1 MIKLTRG
8 ALTMLLAQYRG
19 ILKNA
24 WIKNFA
30 VAAALA
36 TSVTSA
42 YAEGEPLVTT
52 WEQATSEDVVL
63 DGKPHGEGDAA
74 YKGTLNLQ
82 SGSDVVI
89 KGAQQLTITG
99 GTEHKIGGDTQT
111 DNIVIDSKDEAS
123 YANLTINGKDSVAT
137 LTIANKTADEAKTTG
152 IWLNKVQVGVEG
164 DNNATLTVK
173 TQPAFFKDGFKGD
186 ESNQADFT
194 SIDTLDIGAKG
205 TVAVDGGK

>member
-42 YAEGEPLVTT
+42 YADPAKVVTT
-52 WEQATSEDVVL
+52 WDDAV
-63 DGKPHGEGDAA
+63 KEGAVA
-74 YKGTLNLQ
+74 LNGTAGVLNLQ
-82 SGSDVVI
+82 ESGEI

-99 GTEHKIGGDTQT
+99 GDSHKIGGDTQT

-123 YANLTINGKDSVAT
+123 YANLTINGKDSVAA
-137 LTIANKTADEAKTTG
+137 LTIANKTEGDAKTTG

-164 DNNATLTVK
+164 DNKATLTVM
-173 TQPAFFKDGFKGD
+173 TQPAWFKGGFQGE

-194 SIDTLDIGAKG
+194 DIDTL
-205 TVAVDGGK
+205 